1 MPNTFKYNL
10 LPQSNTISA
19 NKFRIGVGDVE
30 KGPTENT
37 GFWNGITPPSGG
49 YTLYE
54 DKATQGPSIR
64 VFGNDTSLINEVNK
78 RSGNSYT
85 AIYDALNW
93 ITLQT
98 DLAVV
103 NRDYEPIVT
112 DNLKFLF
119 DASIK
124 PYSYNFKEGLII
136 GGVNNQWNDISGN
149 GEQITY
155 SDNTNQPSYV
165 TNDGEGCL
173 ELNDKSFSMDF
184 DNLSTNSVGVW
195 VKLNTVSGSNK
206 TQALYSYGT
215 SSGRKG
221 TLALISNTTDSNYK
235 ISFYT
240 DSNTI
245 AFSSD
250 SDLVTP
256 NTWHYITL
264 TAYGYTAGI
273 PPVLSFYTDFR
284 LYLDGVLEETYTL
297 NNSVNN
303 SDRNASFKIG
313 GSVVTLLNSTND
325 FKYST
330 VQYYSDVLTDDEVLQ
345 NYNAQKGRF
354 GIT

>member
-1 MPNTFKYNL
+1 MSNSIKYNL
-10 LPQSNTISA
+10 LAQSNTISA

-37 GFWNGITPPSGG
+37 GFWSCITPPSGG

-64 VFGNDTSLINEVNK
+64 VFDNDTSLINEVNK
-78 RSGNSYT
+78 LSGNSYT
-85 AIYDALNW
+85 EIYYALNW

-124 PYSYNFKEGLII
+124 PYSYNFRDGFTI
-136 GGVNNQWNDISGN
+136 GGVNNEWNDISGN

-155 SDNTNQPSYV
+155 SSPTNQPSYIPS
-165 TNDGEGCL
+165 DGEGCL
-173 ELNDKSFSMDF
+173 ELNDKNFSMSF
-184 DNLSTNSVGVW
+184 TNLSTNSVGVW
-195 VKLNTVSGSNK
+195 VKLNTVSGSNR

-221 TLALISNTTDSNYK
+221 TLALVSNTTDSNYK

-240 DSNTI
+240 DINTI
-245 AFSSD
+245 EFSSD
-250 SDLVTP
+250 SNLVTP
-256 NTWHYITL
+256 NEWHYITL
-264 TAYGYTAGI
+264 TAYGYTAGV

-284 LYLDGVLEETYTL
+284 LYLDGVLEETYTM
-297 NNSVNN
+297 NNSVD
-303 SDRNASFKIG
+303 STGEFKIG
-313 GSVVTLLNSTND
+313 GSIVPIVNFIND
-325 FKYST
+325 FRYST

>member
-1 MPNTFKYNL
+1 MPNTIKYNL

-30 KGPTENT
+30 KGPTEST

-54 DKATQGPSIR
+54 DKVTQGPSIR

-85 AIYDALNW
+85 EIYDALNW

-124 PYSYNFKEGLII
+124 PYSYNFKDGFTI
-136 GGVNNQWNDISGN
+136 GGVNNEWNDISGN

-155 SDNTNQPSYV
+155 SSPSSQPSYI

-173 ELNDKSFSMDF
+173 ELNDKNFSMSF
-184 DNLSTNSVGVW
+184 TNLSTNSVGVW
-195 VKLNTVSGSNK
+195 VKLNTVSGSNR
-206 TQALYSYGT
+206 TQALYGYGT
-215 SSGRKG
+215 SIGRRG
-221 TLALISNTTDSNYK
+221 TLTLVSNTTDSNYQIK
-235 ISFYT
+235 FYS
-240 DSNTI
+240 DSST
-245 AFSSD
+245 FSSD
-250 SDLVTP
+250 SNLVTP
-256 NTWHYITL
+256 NEWHYIT
-264 TAYGYTAGI
+264 
-273 PPVLSFYTDFR
+273 
-284 LYLDGVLEETYTL
+284 
-297 NNSVNN
+297 
-303 SDRNASFKIG
+303 
-313 GSVVTLLNSTND
+313 
-325 FKYST
+325 
-330 VQYYSDVLTDDEVLQ
+330 
-345 NYNAQKGRF
+345 
-354 GIT
+354 